1 MMDYD
6 GLWMIIP
13 NIVKLK
19 KDIEVTNSEEFT
31 TLHGFVVDSNTHIYK
46 LGDFCSEDS
55 KVMPQL

>member
-1 MMDYD
+1 MMDDNPQY
-6 GLWMIIP
+6 
-13 NIVKLK
+13 NLK